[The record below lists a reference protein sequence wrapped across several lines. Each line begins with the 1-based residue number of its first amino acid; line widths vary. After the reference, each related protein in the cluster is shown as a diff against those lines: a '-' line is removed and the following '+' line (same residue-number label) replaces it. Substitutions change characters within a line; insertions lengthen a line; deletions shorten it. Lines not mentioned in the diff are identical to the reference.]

1 MESDDKGITIYCGSS
16 AGNDPRYAGAARAV
30 GAAIAARGLPL
41 VYGGGSMGLM
51 GEAGRAARAAGG
63 RTIAVIPQFM
73 VDRGWN
79 DPDSTDTVITVD
91 MHARKR
97 RMAAM
102 ACGVIA
108 MPGGIGTFE
117 ELSEIITW
125 RQLGLYGGNIVV
137 LDIAGYYGH
146 FLAQIDAAIAA
157 GFLPADHRALFDV
170 TDDPARAV
178 ALAARTP
185 RDLQLHAKF

>member
-1 MESDDKGITIYCGSS
+1 
-16 AGNDPRYAGAARAV
+16 
-30 GAAIAARGLPL
+30 
-41 VYGGGSMGLM
+41 
-51 GEAGRAARAAGG
+51 
-63 RTIAVIPQFM
+63 
-73 VDRGWN
+73 
-79 DPDSTDTVITVD
+79 

-178 ALAARTP
+178 ALAARAP